1 MGVSFVR
8 IGIVGAGYV
17 SDFYA
22 STASLHPGLKITAVM
37 DKIPERA
44 DALASRL
51 GARSV
56 SSVESLLAEVDLVVN
71 LTNPGSHFEINAAAL
86 ADGKHVYTEKP
97 LATSLDQAAELGRLA
112 ARSGAHLSSAPCN
125 LLGETAQTMWR
136 LLRSEAVG
144 TVRLVYA
151 EMDDGMLHRMN
162 FRSWVNTM
170 GIPWPYRDEIA
181 VGCTAE
187 HAGYYLT
194 WLVAFFGQATAVTA
208 FSGTQV
214 MDKVPGELLDNVAPD
229 ITVGCVEFAS
239 GVVARLTCS
248 VLAPHDH
255 SLRIIGDDGLLET
268 KDCWNYRSP
277 VTSRRWMNVRRKTFL
292 GPPRRHKLA
301 SSGYTKPTTGSVATM
316 DYWRG
321 VLDLIDAVE
330 HGRGPRLGT
339 DVALH
344 VNELTLALDT
354 GGFGQG
360 RYETTTTM
368 CPIEPMPWA
377 N

>member
-1 MGVSFVR
+1 MR
-8 IGIVGAGYV
+8 IGIIGAGYV

-22 STASLHPGLKITAVM
+22 STAVLHPKLEIAAVM
-37 DKIPERA
+37 DQIPERA

-56 SSVESLLAEVDLVVN
+56 SSLEALLAEVDLVVN
-71 LTNPGSHFEINAAAL
+71 LTNPSSHFEINAAAL
-86 ADGKHVYTEKP
+86 AAGKHVYTEKP
-97 LATSLDQAAELGRLA
+97 VATGLDQASELGRIA
-112 ARSGAHLSSAPCN
+112 ARSGAHLCSAPCN
-125 LLGETAQTMWR
+125 LLGETAQTIWR
-136 LLRSEAVG
+136 LLRHEAVG

-162 FRSWVNTM
+162 FRSWVNPM
-170 GIPWPYRDEIA
+170 GLPWPYQDEIA

-194 WLVAFFGQATAVTA
+194 WLVAFFGPATAVTA
-208 FSGTQV
+208 FAGTQV
-214 MDKVPGELLDNVAPD
+214 KDKVIGEHLDTVAPD
-229 ITVGCVEFAS
+229 VTVGCVEFAS

-255 SLRIIGDDGLLET
+255 SLRVVGDGGLLET
-268 KDCWNYRSP
+268 KDCWDYRSR
-277 VTSRRWMNVRRKTFL
+277 VTSRHWMDVRRKTFL
-292 GPPRRHKLA
+292 GPRRRHRLA
-301 SSGYTKPTTGSVATM
+301 ASGHLKPSTGSVAAM

-321 VLDLIDAVE
+321 VLDLMEAVE
-330 HGRGPRLGT
+330 QGTEPRLGT

-368 CPIEPMPWA
+368 NRIEPMSWA
-377 N
+377 S